1 MNSMKRKKK
10 RINLAK
16 VIFSVAVIS
25 VAVYLRIDHLSAD
38 SPIDLKTGSA
48 GYFVDEGGWVYNAR
62 NKVLFGRWKL
72 DDDYNKM
79 YMEPIVNFF
88 YFLSFKLFGVGL
100 FQARLVPVFFTLII
114 FLSLFV
120 VVNRE
125 FGWRCSLLVVL
136 ILGFN
141 YVFFI
146 FSRLALP
153 RMGMI
158 AFMALSLLAFQEGLK
173 KPYFMIF
180 SGLFAVIAYSCQKS
194 ALYFFP
200 VLVITSLF
208 MIWREWGKGENSS
221 AKTERKRLFYC
232 LVIIFTTVMV
242 LYVVW
247 IFGYEKVYLA
257 KIKSIVST
265 IYERTMPTSGAGLMK
280 NIAEESSA
288 KKYLSYMPVLWG
300 ISVIYLGYILYKIFH
315 QKMDINWLEVF
326 AALWFVGCIAFF
338 SMINERARVLR
349 YYVSAIPAMS
359 VMAGIFITK
368 VFGLKELKAPQK
380 INYFFSIPLF
390 CILFYGL
397 RGVIIYRNLSSH
409 PATLSLIISIIA
421 TAITIMALRFSRIIF
436 PNPGESKGRIVPG
449 VFVKAGIKV
458 FVVIFFILWIG
469 FLNFIS
475 PGFDSRLGIK
485 SQIMQY
491 MKWRRNRQ
499 FVVRDRSR
507 ELGKILPKN
516 SVIAGLWSPL
526 ICLEN
531 DFKCYVSFENPDINN
546 RKDFLEKYGITH
558 IFAEEKQTHEETRYY
573 RRKFPEAMRDAKLI
587 FQCDLWRTEV
597 KVFALGNKKE
607 SGSK

>member
-1 MNSMKRKKK
+1 MKRKKR

-16 VIFSVAVIS
+16 VILCVAVIS
-25 VAVYLRIDHLSAD
+25 VVVYLRIDHLSAD

-79 YMEPIVNFF
+79 YMEPVVNFF

-100 FQARLVPVFFTLII
+100 FQARLIPVFFSLII

-120 VVNRE
+120 VVDKE

-158 AFMALSLLAFQEGLK
+158 AFMALSLLAFQQGLK
-173 KPYFMIF
+173 KSYFMIF

-200 VLVITSLF
+200 VLIITSLF
-208 MIWREWGKGENSS
+208 ILWREWGKGRNSS
-221 AKTERKRLFYC
+221 AKTERKRLFHC
-232 LVIIFTTVMV
+232 LVIIFTTVIV
-242 LYVVW
+242 LYIVW
-247 IFGYEKVYLA
+247 IFGYEKVYFA
-257 KIKSIVST
+257 KINSIVST
-265 IYERTMPTSGAGLMK
+265 IYERTMPTSRAGLMK

-300 ISVIYLGYILYKIFH
+300 ISVIYLGYVLYKIFH
-315 QKMDINWLEVF
+315 RRMDNNWLEVF
-326 AALWFVGCIAFF
+326 AGLWFVGCIAFF

-359 VMAGIFITK
+359 IMGGIFITK
-368 VFGLKELKAPQK
+368 IFRLKELKAPQK

-390 CILFYGL
+390 CVLFYGL
-397 RGVIIYRNLSSH
+397 RGVIIYKNLSSH
-409 PATLSLIISIIA
+409 SAILSLIISVIA
-421 TAITIMALRFSRIIF
+421 TAIIVMALRFSRVIF
-436 PNPGESKGRIVPG
+436 PNREKSDGRIVPG
-449 VFVKAGIKV
+449 VFVKAGIKA
-458 FVVIFFILWIG
+458 VVAIFFILWIG
-469 FLNFIS
+469 FLNLIS
-475 PGFDSRLGIK
+475 PGFDTRLKIN
-485 SQIMQY
+485 SQIRQY

-507 ELGKILPKN
+507 ELGKMLPN
-516 SVIAGLWSPL
+516 DSVIAGLWSPL

-531 DFKCYVSFENPDINN
+531 DFKCYVSFEHPDINN

-558 IFAEEKQTHEETRYY
+558 IFAEEKHTREETRYY
-573 RRKFPEAMRDAKLI
+573 RRKFPQAMRDAKLI
-587 FQCDLWRTEV
+587 FQYDFWRTEV
-597 KVFALGNKKE
+597 RVFAIGNKEKLR
-607 SGSK
+607 SK